1 MLAYVRLN
9 QKKYD
14 KLGGWHIYIWPNLN
28 GHHEALLFIFFNY
41 HQGIIYIYIYIYY
54 VYPTKGIDQ
63 LPSKIKES
71 N

>member
-41 HQGIIYIYIYIYY
+41 HQGIIYIYIYIY
-54 VYPTKGIDQ
+54 ILR
-63 LPSKIKES
+63 LPHKRNRPVTIED
-71 N
+71 

>member
-41 HQGIIYIYIYIYY
+41 HQGIIYIYIYILR
-54 VYPTKGIDQ
+54 
-63 LPSKIKES
+63 LPHKRNRPVTIED
-71 N
+71 